1 MRPDPMRP
9 RILSAF
15 AVAITM
21 LSGAGCTTEA
31 NGTPTPQSGER
42 PETSQPST
50 SSPGPTA
57 SEPAQEAPG
66 VDNPLDASRFF
77 TDPCTVLTQAQ
88 LTTFSITRPGVPE
101 TTGGVAEEAGPFCTW
116 IAADELGSA
125 TGVGFLTGNKN
136 GLSDTY
142 RGRDLFEDFRP
153 TEVDEYPA
161 VFANSPDLRSMG
173 ACTIVVGI
181 SDSLAIQAT
190 EQGELDAQ
198 GSCARAKQVAAAVLA
213 TIRGGN

>member
-1 MRPDPMRP
+1 MRPDPVRP

-31 NGTPTPQSGER
+31 NGTPTPQSSGER
-42 PETSQPST
+42 PETSE
-50 SSPGPTA
+50 SSPDPTTSGPA
-57 SEPAQEAPG
+57 PEAPE
-66 VDNPLDASRFF
+66 VNDPLDASRFF

-88 LTTFSITRPGVPE
+88 LATFSITRPGVPE
-101 TTGGVAEEAGPFCTW
+101 TTGGVAEEVGPFCAW